1 MKKITLIC
9 MTVFSSLAL
18 NAQYGHRGYSAD
30 STTTDW
36 FNDGLITNFNLSN
49 NVPVHVGVGRNALIS
64 ANAIERARF
73 VRSSL
78 SGTQLNNRK
87 YFIFKNG
94 AEVGSRLNALA
105 EGNSYIMA
113 SGTVVNANG
122 VQLAGGADALIMKTT
137 AAGVPSSI
145 FKVDLGGGFDE
156 ILSTKRSN
164 RSSTTFYSAG
174 YSSLQGTAQ
183 AFLMKHTGGGVINWV
198 KRFSLPCQ
206 DGTTGFAEITSL
218 VDDSTSNMIT
228 VVGNVRTGPSGSAC
242 KRAFIAKI
250 NGSGVLQWLRF
261 ITSNN
266 GTDIDLQSIRETGT
280 AQQFVITG
288 SIALP
293 NLNRRVLLMVVNT
306 AGAAPVTVWAKGL
319 YTNGPTPN
327 YVISNQ
333 QAFDVIT
340 RIEPTKTEYFV
351 AGMNLYTT
359 NLTDGIIF
367 KTDANGTPLLN
378 RIYTG
383 FGKEQFNAIDYVS
396 RPGAAGNGI
405 AAFGKVDRLIGVGT
419 PKGQSWLVKSYF
431 NLVSGCNEVA
441 DNPLSVNLTM
451 QYTTQSVSFVSTF
464 TKDSLTTQNS
474 NGFQTTICWAT
485 TISGGNNARFG
496 DELTN
501 DETMMETAEIPAEKI
516 GLSLFPNP
524 NSSSQLS
531 TEIYSATQQEIA
543 LSIID
548 LNGKLHESTMM
559 NVQEGKQ
566 LLNIEIEDLP
576 PGIYLIQ
583 LRTSDGE
590 VTSKKLIRM

>member
-1 MKKITLIC
+1 MKKFTLIC
-9 MTVFSSLAL
+9 MAVFSSFVL

-36 FNDGLITNFNLSN
+36 FNDGLITNLNLSN
-49 NVPVHVGVGRNALIS
+49 NTPVHVGVGRNALIT
-64 ANAIERARF
+64 AGAIERARF
-73 VRSSL
+73 VRSTL
-78 SGTQLNNRK
+78 TGTQQNNRK

-94 AEVGSRLNALA
+94 AELGSRLNAIT
-105 EGNSYIMA
+105 EGSSYLMT

-122 VQLAGGADALIMKTT
+122 VQLPGGADALIMKTS

-156 ILSTKRSN
+156 ILCTRRSN
-164 RSSTTFYSAG
+164 KTASSFYSVG
-174 YSSLQGTAQ
+174 YSSLQGTSQ
-183 AFLMKHTGGGVINWV
+183 AFLLKHTGSGAVSWV
-198 KRFSLPCQ
+198 KRFNLPCE
-206 DGTTGFAEITSL
+206 DGTIGFAEITSV
-218 VDDSTSNMIT
+218 VDDSASNMVT
-228 VVGNVRTGPSGSAC
+228 VVGNVRTGPNGAAC
-242 KRAFIAKI
+242 KRAFIAKF
-250 NGSGVLQWLRF
+250 NGSGALQWLRF
-261 ITSNN
+261 ITSSN

-280 AQQFVITG
+280 SQRYVITG

-306 AGAAPVTVWAKGL
+306 AGVSPVTVWAKGL

-327 YVISNQ
+327 YIISNQ
-333 QAFDVIT
+333 FAFDVVT
-340 RIEPTKTEYFV
+340 RIEPTKIEYFV
-351 AGMNLYTT
+351 AGYNLYTS

-378 RIYTG
+378 RLYTG

-441 DNPLSVNLTM
+441 DNPLSLNLTM
-451 QYTTQSVSFVSTF
+451 QYTAQSVSLVSTY

-496 DELTN
+496 DELTT
-501 DETMMETAEIPAEKI
+501 DETTMESTEISTEII
-516 GLSLFPNP
+516 GMTLYPNP
-524 NSSSQLS
+524 NSSSQLR
-531 TEIYSATQQEIA
+531 TEIYSDSQQEVT

-548 LNGKLHESTMM
+548 LNGKLHESALM
-559 NVQEGKQ
+559 NLQEGSQ
-566 LLNIEIEDLP
+566 TLELGIEELP

-583 LRTSDGE
+583 LRTTDGE